1 MRTLKGLP
9 LAACAWILLA
19 VSPAHADG
27 LGKFNDLVK
36 SKIPPDSLTY
46 KSAKALGDNG
56 FELDDVVFTPPPD
69 ATAGSKAEPI
79 KIKSIVV
86 DEADFDQIAKQA
98 PPNFLKLRIQ
108 GIDVAQKPAAGIDLN
123 ALAGIDKVSA
133 DIQLD
138 YRIDPA
144 KKTMTVNRI
153 EFDLNGLARLE
164 LSMVLDNV
172 DVTQP
177 DKAMDN
183 TTLRTASLV
192 YDDHSLLAKSLPA
205 AAKDMSV
212 ADPGAIVA
220 LGKTFLDALRA
231 GQGDATQN
239 AFDALESYMEDYQ
252 APKGPLRITLS
263 PPDKVTAAAITNAKG
278 ADDVIKALGIK
289 VDYAGTRK
297 MAPAAP
303 APAAASDKGGVGN
316 AAKDAAKGKDEDDDD
331 DATKDVTK
339 GK

>member
-19 VSPAHADG
+19 ASAAHADG
-27 LGKFNDLVK
+27 LSKFNELVK
-36 SKIPPDSLTY
+36 PKLPPDALTY

-56 FELDDVVFTPPPD
+56 FELDDAVFTPPPD
-69 ATAGSKAEPI
+69 ATAGSKAEPV

-86 DEADFDQIAKQA
+86 DEADFDQVGKEA
-98 PPNFLKLRIQ
+98 PPNFIKLRIQ
-108 GIDVAQKPAAGIDLN
+108 GIDVSSKPAAGIDLN

-133 DIQLD
+133 DFQLD

-172 DVTQP
+172 DVTKP
-177 DKAMDN
+177 DKAMDDA
-183 TTLRTASLV
+183 TLRTASLV

-205 AAKDMSV
+205 AAKSMSL
-212 ADPGAIVA
+212 AEPGPMIGLA
-220 LGKTFLDALRA
+220 KSFLDAMRA

-239 AFDALESYMEDYQ
+239 AFDALESYMEDYK
-252 APKGPLRITLS
+252 APKGPLRVTLS
-263 PPDKVTAAAITNAKG
+263 PPGKVTAAVVTNAKG
-278 ADDVIKALGIK
+278 PDDVIKALGIK

-297 MAPAAP
+297 MTP
-303 APAAASDKGGVGN
+303 APAAGDKGGVGN
-316 AAKDAAKGKDEDDDD
+316 AAQEAGKGATKDEDDDD

>member
-19 VSPAHADG
+19 VGPAHADG
-27 LGKFNDLVK
+27 LSKFNDLVK
-36 SKIPPDSLTY
+36 SKMPPDSLTY
-46 KSAKALGDNG
+46 KSAKALGDSG

-98 PPNFLKLRIQ
+98 PPNFLKMRIQ
-108 GIDVAQKPAAGIDLN
+108 GIDIEQKPAAGIDLN
-123 ALAGIDKVSA
+123 ALAGIDKASA

-192 YDDHSLLAKSLPA
+192 YDDRSLLAKSLPA
-205 AAKDMSV
+205 AAKSMSMD
-212 ADPGAIVA
+212 DPGAMITLA
-220 LGKTFLDALRA
+220 KAFLDVLRKD
-231 GQGDATQN
+231 QSEATQN
-239 AFDALESYMEDYQ
+239 AFDALESYMEDYK

-263 PPDKVTAAAITNAKG
+263 PPDKVTAAAMTGAKG

-297 MAPAAP
+297 MAPV
-303 APAAASDKGGVGN
+303 APAAAGDKGGVGN

-331 DATKDVTK
+331 NATKDVTK